1 VPLRVVVAM
10 RLQLQKRANQRSTPS
25 TSPPVGFPS
34 GLWCENSRVG
44 AGKNT
49 VPECDAELNLP
60 GVAAA
65 KEKARRCRALF

>member
-1 VPLRVVVAM
+1 LRVVVAM

-25 TSPPVGFPS
+25 TSPPCRLSEGV
-34 GLWCENSRVG
+34 LMENSRVG

-49 VPECDAELNLP
+49 VPNRGAELNLP